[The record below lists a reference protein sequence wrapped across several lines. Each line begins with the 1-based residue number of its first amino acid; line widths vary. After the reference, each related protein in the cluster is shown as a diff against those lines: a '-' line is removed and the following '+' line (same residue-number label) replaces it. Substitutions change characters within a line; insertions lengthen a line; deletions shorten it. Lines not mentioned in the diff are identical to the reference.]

1 MGGAEAQMD
10 AIIRTYEHSLVK
22 VTVFASHR
30 SPSCASGFPA
40 SPPPSPTDDL
50 KAPPVSPPRLSRAS
64 SSPLCPPSIYGG
76 GPLSL
81 SLGSFSERARTP
93 PDDSEEMECVGGVW
107 ITPGELECSSGGA
120 LRAVGGVAPGAA
132 WISPV
137 APPHQGSMPPLP
149 LA

>member
-1 MGGAEAQMD
+1 MD

-107 ITPGELECSSGGA
+107 ITPALA
-120 LRAVGGVAPGAA
+120 LRRHRATLLSSCA
-132 WISPV
+132 SHQTS
-137 APPHQGSMPPLP
+137 APPPDAARRDGDSPLP
-149 LA
+149 KRRRAA